1 MVGFFNALSACLV
14 LLMIMSVGYF
24 MGAAGWMTAKEKK
37 FVSKYIVNIAVP
49 CNCIVGLLNNLDRDS
64 LFQAGAM
71 VLAGVVSV
79 LACMLLS
86 AGLALLLRLPQ
97 ARWGVFVAMAGFSNT
112 LFIGIPVCTQLF
124 GEASMPYIM
133 LYYISHTTFMQS
145 VGVILVE
152 RAGTRVGEKS
162 GLQGFLKD
170 IFSKP
175 PILSVLFSI
184 LLLLLKLRPPE
195 TLMRFASYISGSVSP
210 LALIYC
216 GFIVYEVGLKNL
228 KPMPGLPAMLVMRL
242 VVAPVVCLTCCSLMG
257 MEGAPVEL
265 YQEFMADISDEI
277 DRESKI
283 IDDLLSLVKMD
294 KSSSDQINVATMSI
308 NSLME
313 VILKR
318 LRPIAKKRN
327 IEVIFE
333 SIREVS
339 ADVDE
344 VKISLAFNNL
354 VENAIKYNVDNGWV
368 KVTLDA
374 DHKSFSVTVED
385 SGIGI
390 PEEFR
395 EHIFERFYRVDK
407 ARSRETGGTGL
418 GLSITKSVI
427 LMHKG
432 TIKVE
437 SREGEGTTFVVRIPL
452 SYIPSGPKKGGAA
465 ISGTPKNS
473 PALKGFWI
481 GGGLSAKK
489 GQPGADARIL
499 GNPAAER
506 KEGRE

>member
-124 GEASMPYIM
+124 CEASMPYIM

-162 GLQGFLKD
+162 GLRGFLKD

-257 MEGAPVEL
+257 MEGLALQVFVVESALPVVS
-265 YQEFMADISDEI
+265 QITVMAGAYGADE
-277 DRESKI
+277 KYA
-283 IDDLLSLVKMD
+283 
-294 KSSSDQINVATMSI
+294 ATGSC
-308 NSLME
+308 
-313 VILKR
+313 
-318 LRPIAKKRN
+318 
-327 IEVIFE
+327 
-333 SIREVS
+333 
-339 ADVDE
+339 
-344 VKISLAFNNL
+344 
-354 VENAIKYNVDNGWV
+354 
-368 KVTLDA
+368 
-374 DHKSFSVTVED
+374 
-385 SGIGI
+385 
-390 PEEFR
+390 
-395 EHIFERFYRVDK
+395 
-407 ARSRETGGTGL
+407 
-418 GLSITKSVI
+418 LSILGSLITIPI
-427 LMHKG
+427 LML
-432 TIKVE
+432 I
-437 SREGEGTTFVVRIPL
+437 L
-452 SYIPSGPKKGGAA
+452 SS
-465 ISGTPKNS
+465 
-473 PALKGFWI
+473 
-481 GGGLSAKK
+481 
-489 GQPGADARIL
+489 
-499 GNPAAER
+499 
-506 KEGRE
+506 